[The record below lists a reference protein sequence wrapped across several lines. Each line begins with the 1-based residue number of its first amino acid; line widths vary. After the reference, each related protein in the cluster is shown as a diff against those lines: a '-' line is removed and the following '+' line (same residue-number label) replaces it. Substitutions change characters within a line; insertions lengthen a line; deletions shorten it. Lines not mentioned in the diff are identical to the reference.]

1 MTNYTQE
8 VPIGTEFKATY
19 ADGYLTFVVT
29 HIADIGDTTVYL
41 AESVD
46 GHNSGYE
53 NVQKAFT
60 HADVKAAMRWS

>member
-29 HIADIGDTTVYL
+29 HIADIDRL
-41 AESVD
+41 
-46 GHNSGYE
+46 SGR
-53 NVQKAFT
+53 VG
-60 HADVKAAMRWS
+60 